1 MYIFQWN
8 KDHSKSLCGSKV
20 MDKEVSKGHFSV
32 SISKRFKHFWVVI
45 TSKLLFSLIILFYQ
59 SNLCVLGTERS
70 IKQSQIQNFKQ
81 GECSSHEFFLC
92 LIGFIWALDFVSLF
106 VLFELFDVHDSF
118 NIC

>member
-1 MYIFQWN
+1 MYIFQGN

-59 SNLCVLGTERS
+59 SNICVLGTERS